1 LTIIGCNT
9 IVFYAIMRENTDT
22 NKAQFGRKEALA
34 MENFFRFFTE
44 RQKEVYRLREQK
56 MTFVQIGDTLGISQ
70 NAARQHYQNAL
81 RRIREYE
88 AYNRMIE
95 HNNQPVDFPITR
107 GELKLIYMGLNELT
121 KVKPY
126 KVTANVRSNWEEQ
139 RSYKR
144 IIIDDLMDRAFETIY
159 QAKRQN

>member
-1 LTIIGCNT
+1 M
-9 IVFYAIMRENTDT
+9 AKNTDT
-22 NKAQFGRKEALA
+22 NKAQFGRKGVTQWKI
-34 MENFFRFFTE
+34 FSVFFTE
-44 RQKEVYRLREQK
+44 RQKEVYKLREQK
-56 MTFVQIGDTLGISQ
+56 MTFVQIGNTLGISQ
-70 NAARQHYQNAL
+70 NAARQHYLNAL

-88 AYNRMIE
+88 AYNRMVE

-139 RSYKR
+139 RSYER
-144 IIIDDLMDRAFETIY
+144 IIIDDLMDRAFEIVF
-159 QAKRQN
+159 QAKRRIK

>member
-1 LTIIGCNT
+1 M
-9 IVFYAIMRENTDT
+9 AENTDT
-22 NKAQFGRKEALA
+22 NKAQFWRKEALA
-34 MENFFRFFTE
+34 MEDFFRFFTE

-56 MTFVQIGDTLGISQ
+56 MTFVQIGNTLGISQ

-126 KVTANVRSNWEEQ
+126 KVTALSL
-139 RSYKR
+139 
-144 IIIDDLMDRAFETIY
+144 IHI
-159 QAKRQN
+159 

>member
-1 LTIIGCNT
+1 
-9 IVFYAIMRENTDT
+9 
-22 NKAQFGRKEALA
+22 
-34 MENFFRFFTE
+34 MEDFFRFFTE

-56 MTFVQIGDTLGISQ
+56 MTFLQIGNVLGISQ

-95 HNNQPVDFPITR
+95 HNNQLIDFPLTL
-107 GELKLIYMGLNELT
+107 GELKLIYMGLSELT

-126 KVTANVRSNWEEQ
+126 KVTANVRSNIEEQ
-139 RSYKR
+139 KSYER
-144 IIIDDLMDRAFETIY
+144 LIIDNLMDRAYEAIY
-159 QAKRQN
+159 KASRRNKKSQ

>member
-1 LTIIGCNT
+1 M
-9 IVFYAIMRENTDT
+9 AKNTDT
-22 NKAQFGRKEALA
+22 NKAQFGRKGVTQWKI
-34 MENFFRFFTE
+34 FSVFFTE
-44 RQKEVYRLREQK
+44 RQKEVYKLREQK
-56 MTFVQIGDTLGISQ
+56 MTFVQIGNTLGISQ

-88 AYNRMIE
+88 AYNRMVE

-139 RSYKR
+139 RSYER
-144 IIIDDLMDRAFETIY
+144 IIIDDLMDRAFEIVF
-159 QAKRQN
+159 QAKRRIK

>member
-1 LTIIGCNT
+1 
-9 IVFYAIMRENTDT
+9 
-22 NKAQFGRKEALA
+22 
-34 MENFFRFFTE
+34 MEDFFRFFTE
-44 RQKEVYRLREQK
+44 RQKEVYKLREQK
-56 MTFVQIGDTLGISQ
+56 MTFAQIGNTLGISS

-88 AYNRMIE
+88 AYNRMVE
-95 HNNQPVDFPITR
+95 HNNQPVDFPLTR

-139 RSYKR
+139 RSYER
-144 IIIDDLMDRAFETIY
+144 IIIDDFLSSKAVKLKSQQHEANTACGYWLCYSSGARPE
-159 QAKRQN
+159 KKSS

>member
-1 LTIIGCNT
+1 M
-9 IVFYAIMRENTDT
+9 AKNTDT
-22 NKAQFGRKEALA
+22 NKAQFGRKGVTHWKI
-34 MENFFRFFTE
+34 FSVFFTE
-44 RQKEVYRLREQK
+44 RQKEVYKLREQK
-56 MTFVQIGDTLGISQ
+56 MTFVQIGNTLGISQ

-88 AYNRMIE
+88 AYNRMVE

-139 RSYKR
+139 RSYER
-144 IIIDDLMDRAFETIY
+144 IIIDDLMDRAFEIVF
-159 QAKRQN
+159 QAKRRIK

>member
-1 LTIIGCNT
+1 
-9 IVFYAIMRENTDT
+9 
-22 NKAQFGRKEALA
+22 
-34 MENFFRFFTE
+34 MEDFFRFFTE

-56 MTFVQIGDTLGISQ
+56 MTFLQIGNVLGISQ

-95 HNNQPVDFPITR
+95 HNNQPIDFPLTR

-121 KVKPY
+121 HIKPY
-126 KVTANVRSNWEEQ
+126 KVMANVRASWEEQ
-139 RSYKR
+139 KSYER
-144 IIIDDLMDRAFETIY
+144 LIIDNLMDRAYEAIY
-159 QAKRQN
+159 KAPRRNKKSQ

>member
-1 LTIIGCNT
+1 
-9 IVFYAIMRENTDT
+9 
-22 NKAQFGRKEALA
+22 
-34 MENFFRFFTE
+34 MEDFFRFFTE
-44 RQKEVYRLREQK
+44 RQKEVYKLREQK
-56 MTFVQIGDTLGISQ
+56 MTFVQIGNTLGISQ

-88 AYNRMIE
+88 AYNRMVE

-126 KVTANVRSNWEEQ
+126 KVTQSDSCEYPCSIRNRLRFIPILRSR
-139 RSYKR
+139 RSFCSIFVPVKK
-144 IIIDDLMDRAFETIY
+144 LCF
-159 QAKRQN
+159 